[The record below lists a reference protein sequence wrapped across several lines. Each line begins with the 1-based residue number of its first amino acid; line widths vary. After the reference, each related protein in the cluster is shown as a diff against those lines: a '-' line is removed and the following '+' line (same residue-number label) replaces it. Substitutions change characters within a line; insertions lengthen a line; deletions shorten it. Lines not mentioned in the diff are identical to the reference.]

1 MGLFAHA
8 CLYLFPFPIFWTILI
23 FLFSTAMAGIIFY
36 LEYLEEKNLDKS
48 VEIQRKAAMRI
59 LNAVNLHDNNAQL
72 VKQIDQSIFYI

>member
-48 VEIQRKAAMRI
+48 VEIQRKAAMHI

>member
-36 LEYLEEKNLDKS
+36 LEYLEEKKLDKS
-48 VEIQRKAAMRI
+48 VEIQRKAAMHI

>member
-8 CLYLFPFPIFWTILI
+8 SLYLFPFPIFWTLLI

-36 LEYLEEKNLDKS
+36 LEYIEKKNLDKS

-59 LNAVNLHDNNAQL
+59 LNAVNISDNNASP
-72 VKQIDQSIFYI
+72 VKQINQSIFYV

>member
-36 LEYLEEKNLDKS
+36 LESLEEKNLDKS
-48 VEIQRKAAMRI
+48 VEIQRKAAMHI